1 MFHLYV
7 DAHCP
12 ALSFSALSVKAIV
25 SQKSIPG
32 FMEESSKRTM
42 EQCKKSVY
50 GTVEQEQYRKKGA
63 GHKKYHELKVV

>member
-25 SQKSIPG
+25 AQKAIPLNG
-32 FMEESSKRTM
+32 RVF
-42 EQCKKSVY
+42 
-50 GTVEQEQYRKKGA
+50 
-63 GHKKYHELKVV
+63 